1 MTVEATVTP
10 RPALIPEGTAVQA
23 FLKTASE
30 VERRE
35 DRTPIPAAIASG
47 VIKNGAVTLKGLA
60 ANTDYVLSAVVDEVQ
75 SIQVKAKKGKF
86 KIVYAGQTTA
96 ALKYNATKTEVK
108 EALEALSNIG
118 EGEVEVT
125 GGPGDEAGTNP
136 YVIKFLGTLAGTNVA
151 AVTTDVTELE
161 ETPKTATVTT
171 TTQGS
176 KPGAGG
182 IQRTCLFRSPV
193 E

>member
-1 MTVEATVTP
+1 MTVEATVSP
-10 RPALIPEGTAVQA
+10 RPSLIPEGTAVEA

-47 VIKNGAVTLKGLA
+47 VIKEGKVTLKGLA
-60 ANTDYVLSAVVDEVQ
+60 ANTDYVLSGVVDEVQ
-75 SIQVKAKKGKF
+75 SIQAKVKKGKF
-86 KIVYAGQTTA
+86 KLIFEGQTTA
-96 ALKYNATKTEVK
+96 AIKFNATKTEVK
-108 EALEALSNIG
+108 EALEALSTIG

-125 GGPGDEAGTNP
+125 GGTGDEEGTKP
-136 YVIKFLGTLAGTNVA
+136 YVVKFLGTLAGKNVGA
-151 AVTTDVTELE
+151 ITADITELE
-161 ETPKTATVTT
+161 ETPKTVTITT

-176 KPGAGG
+176 KSGSGG
-182 IQRTCLFRSPV
+182 VQRTCLFRSPV